1 MKPSGH
7 EWDFEKTVVD
17 LIAAEHFWDQCVIT
31 SQVYEVL
38 ENVKA
43 CDERIETV
51 YVMSLAYG
59 DINQLTAADHFSIE
73 ATSITEKLV
82 ADVHGA
88 GKQLYAWTVN
98 TEENINRMIALNV
111 DHIITDDVTLAKEC
125 IYLSKTS
132 DLMTEYIKLL
142 QD

>member
-1 MKPSGH
+1 
-7 EWDFEKTVVD
+7 
-17 LIAAEHFWDQCVIT
+17 
-31 SQVYEVL
+31 
-38 ENVKA
+38 
-43 CDERIETV
+43 
-51 YVMSLAYG
+51 MSLAYG

-98 TEENINRMIALNV
+98 TEENINRMIALHV